1 MNRRNFLA
9 TSGSTVAALGT
20 VSAVEPQQLQADKKP
35 ELIRPHRGPNRI
47 GVSSYSFWGFRRK
60 ELRSLHSNLEHAAR
74 MGFDGLEILQ
84 RQLESTDN
92 ATLQKIKRHAFVL
105 GLDLMG
111 YSTHQGFLSPEKERR
126 QKNIDHTI
134 NCLEQAYQLGIP
146 TMRVNSGTWGTSKNF
161 DDLMAKRGIEEPL
174 KGYTEEDAY
183 KWVIDAYEKLVPEA
197 EKRGVIMGLENHWGL
212 GVTPEGI
219 KRVVNAV
226 DSEWLQVTLD
236 TGNFLED
243 PYARLAQLAPRTVLI
258 QCKTYF
264 GGGRWYTLELDYDR
278 IADIMK
284 TAGFKGYVSLEFEG
298 KEDPLTAIPK
308 SLRLLRRHFGA
319 TASKD

>member
-1 MNRRNFLA
+1 MHQRNIACTSLFLREISPA
-9 TSGSTVAALGT
+9 LARSASDTKTLAA
-20 VSAVEPQQLQADKKP
+20 V
-35 ELIRPHRGPNRI
+35 
-47 GVSSYSFWGFRRK
+47 
-60 ELRSLHSNLEHAAR
+60 LEFIAGNDQFFLNIAMV
-74 MGFDGLEILQ
+74 MGKAI
-84 RQLESTDN
+84 TDP
-92 ATLQKIKRHAFVL
+92 V
-105 GLDLMG
+105 
-111 YSTHQGFLSPEKERR
+111 
-126 QKNIDHTI
+126 
-134 NCLEQAYQLGIP
+134 
-146 TMRVNSGTWGTSKNF
+146 
-161 DDLMAKRGIEEPL
+161 RGIEDSTIVTAMSRNGTDFGIRVSGTGDDWFTAPVEMPNGL
-174 KGYTEEDAY
+174 YFPGYTEEDAY

-219 KRVVNAV
+219 KRVVNTV

-243 PYARLAQLAPRTVLI
+243 PYARLAQLAPRTVLM

-264 GGGRWYTLELDYDR
+264 GGGRWYTLDLDYGR
-278 IADIMK
+278 IAGIMK
-284 TAGFKGYVSLEFEG
+284 DAGFKGYVSLEFEG

>member
-1 MNRRNFLA
+1 
-9 TSGSTVAALGT
+9 
-20 VSAVEPQQLQADKKP
+20 
-35 ELIRPHRGPNRI
+35 
-47 GVSSYSFWGFRRK
+47 
-60 ELRSLHSNLEHAAR
+60 
-74 MGFDGLEILQ
+74 
-84 RQLESTDN
+84 
-92 ATLQKIKRHAFVL
+92 
-105 GLDLMG
+105 MG

-219 KRVVNAV
+219 KRVINAV

-243 PYARLAQLAPRTVLI
+243 PYARLAQLAPRTVLM

-264 GGGRWYTLELDYDR
+264 GGGRWYTLDLDYGR
-278 IADIMK
+278 IAGIMK
-284 TAGFKGYVSLEFEG
+284 NAGFKGYVSLEFEG

>member
-1 MNRRNFLA
+1 
-9 TSGSTVAALGT
+9 
-20 VSAVEPQQLQADKKP
+20 
-35 ELIRPHRGPNRI
+35 
-47 GVSSYSFWGFRRK
+47 
-60 ELRSLHSNLEHAAR
+60 
-74 MGFDGLEILQ
+74 
-84 RQLESTDN
+84 
-92 ATLQKIKRHAFVL
+92 
-105 GLDLMG
+105 
-111 YSTHQGFLSPEKERR
+111 
-126 QKNIDHTI
+126 
-134 NCLEQAYQLGIP
+134 
-146 TMRVNSGTWGTSKNF
+146 
-161 DDLMAKRGIEEPL
+161 MAKRGIEEPL

-197 EKRGVIMGLENHWGL
+197 AKRGVIMGLENHWGL

-264 GGGRWYTLELDYDR
+264 GDGRWYTLKLDYAR
-278 IADIMK
+278 IAGIMK

-308 SLRLLRRHFGA
+308 SLLLLRRHFGA
-319 TASKD
+319 TARPAPKG